1 MNEGM
6 RSTGEGPFSHG
17 LGGMLSGDAA
27 GLADGVVRQ
36 LELALTVGL
45 LHDGEKLPPE
55 PRLADQL
62 GVSTITLRQA
72 LATLRDR
79 GIIETR
85 RGRSGGSYIRDSQ
98 TVNAARAERT
108 LRMLSSEE
116 LRDIGDVFSAVAS
129 RSAGLAALRGVAS
142 DADRLQR
149 ILRAFEATE
158 AANAR
163 RRAYCRLHI
172 EIAVAAQSPRL
183 AQATMQLL
191 GELAAPLWNSGA
203 AASEIPA
210 ASYRALIEAIVARD
224 APRAR
229 ETAHRLVETE
239 NRVLIDHHLRI
250 SAG

>member
-1 MNEGM
+1 M
-6 RSTGEGPFSHG
+6 RSIGEGPFSHG

-27 GLADGVVRQ
+27 GLADSVVRQ

-62 GVSTITLRQA
+62 GISTITLRQA

-85 RGRSGGSYIRDSQ
+85 RGRGGGSYIRDSQ
-98 TVNAARAERT
+98 TVNAARAEQT
-108 LRMLSSEE
+108 LRTLSSEE
-116 LRDIGDVFSAVAS
+116 LRDIGDVFSAVVS
-129 RSAGLAALRGVAS
+129 RSAGLAALRAV
-142 DADRLQR
+142 DADTERLHR
-149 ILRAFEATE
+149 MLGVFEAAE
-158 AANAR
+158 ASNAR

-203 AASEIPA
+203 TTAETPPVH
-210 ASYRALIEAIVARD
+210 YRALIEAIVARQ
-224 APRAR
+224 AVLAR

-239 NRVLIDHHLRI
+239 NRALIDHHLKL
-250 SAG
+250 AVG